1 MSLKRY
7 TEEFKIEA
15 ASQGEVADRL
25 GVSRSALREWV
36 KYYSLNKGDRY
47 SKGSQEAELRK
58 LRADLKR
65 VAEERDILKKCASYF
80 AKMSR

>member
-1 MSLKRY
+1 M
-7 TEEFKIEA
+7 
-15 ASQGEVADRL
+15 ADRL

-36 KYYSLNKGDRY
+36 KYYSLNEWDRY

-65 VAEERDILKKCASYF
+65 VTEERDILKKCASYF